1 MTAFA
6 MGAIAASTAKSIPI
20 FNFIPVFYIG
30 LRRTPDGFIRDSGI
44 DLFAINCIQSTNE
57 RRRRAMF
64 IVAAAYDVVSSVGSG
79 M

>member
-44 DLFAINCIQSTNE
+44 DLFAINLEHDSPMKI
-57 RRRRAMF
+57 A
-64 IVAAAYDVVSSVGSG
+64 SSPPMNAVGAPCL
-79 M
+79 